1 MWDGFVETDVVGK
14 KRLSL
19 SPDQLGSALLGVSM
33 VGGRLFAQH
42 TAGLFLGLKRDGNSQ
57 ATTILK
63 SFTAA

>member
-1 MWDGFVETDVVGK
+1 MVLSKQMWWGK
-14 KRLSL
+14 KCLSL

-42 TAGLFLGLKRDGNSQ
+42 IEGLFLGLKRDGSSQ
-57 ATTILK
+57 ATTILN